1 MSVLHLQ
8 VLHLQALAQILTE
21 RVLNTA
27 VPGIVLV
34 GTVWLLLRII
44 GRQNSGT
51 RFAIWFSALLA
62 VVALPFLSGLGLG
75 GAHSLTLRPI
85 QNREVI
91 LSTSWAYYLFAAWG
105 AGAAFSLVGLS
116 VGLWRVRQ
124 IRRRC
129 LVVDVATL
137 DPAINGILH
146 AFSSR
151 RRVKLCVSSDVAIPA
166 AIGFFRPA
174 IVFPVGLLPQLSA
187 EEIKVILLHELAHL
201 RRWDDWTNLGQKI
214 VKAVFFFHPA
224 VWWIEN
230 RLTLEREMACDD
242 IVLAQTVSPR
252 AYASSLISF
261 AEKLRNAR
269 GLALAQ
275 ALVSRVCQMSLRITQ
290 ILDAKRPSGAGLWK
304 PALWVSAS
312 LLALVFGAAP
322 YAPQLVAF
330 QNPPN
335 QLQAPHS
342 LAAQPVTNVEALA
355 GNATGELAAPGASRA
370 PQIRAIPAKFTM
382 HTAGLP
388 ARLKATPRK
397 PLVIRARAQQ
407 EELPAQETFVV
418 VQTTQYDASGSGVWT
433 LCIWKVRGGNLAER
447 ELESAIVV
455 SLI

>member
-1 MSVLHLQ
+1 MTDVLLGSWLPH
-8 VLHLQALAQILTE
+8 
-21 RVLNTA
+21 VLNLVA
-27 VPGIVLV
+27 WRLLNSLWQGAIVAFV
-34 GTVWLLLRII
+34 VTVTFGTLPRLMARVRY
-44 GRQNSGT
+44 
-51 RFAIWFSALLA
+51 AI
-62 VVALPFLSGLGLG
+62 VCSGLGVIVLSCLMPWSSGDGALSVRVAEGIVACWILG
-75 GAHSLTLRPI
+75 VL
-85 QNREVI
+85 V
-91 LSTSWAYYLFAAWG
+91 LSIR
-105 AGAAFSLVGLS
+105 LVGGWCLLRRLREEPPDVTWALMARCFCERLRITRVVTV
-116 VGLWRVRQ
+116 VGSPRIAMPGLIGWRRPV
-124 IRRRC
+124 I
-129 LVVDVATL
+129 VVPRSTLTTASGLDVE
-137 DPAINGILH
+137 AI
-146 AFSSR
+146 
-151 RRVKLCVSSDVAIPA
+151 
-166 AIGFFRPA
+166 
-174 IVFPVGLLPQLSA
+174 
-187 EEIKVILLHELAHL
+187 LAHEVAHVCRADYVANVL
-201 RRWDDWTNLGQKI
+201 QAAVD
-214 VKAVFFFHPA
+214 AVFFFHPA

-242 IVLAQTVSPR
+242 VVLTQTASPK

-261 AEKLRNAR
+261 AEKLHNAR

-275 ALVSRVCQMSLRITQ
+275 ALVSRMRHMSLRITQ